1 MKRGGKFLVSTT
13 MLAVVGC
20 GGQQGKLEIRSTP
33 TPLAQGQRAV
43 PYRIAEARGQLA
55 LGNVA
60 LALEAFR
67 LAQREDPNNPDALV
81 GIATC
86 YDQMG
91 RFDLS
96 RRNYEA
102 ALALAPS
109 NTEILGALASSLQ
122 LQGRTEE
129 ALGVRQEIAARAA
142 AAAALEQAVAEVPA
156 PMRSAPET
164 EAVQTVAAALA
175 VIVPVEPVQ
184 LAAVPAVETAPAP
197 RTWAAAPVA
206 LSVSTPDRV
215 GVDVPAIQIAR
226 VEMVAEAPA
235 PVATRAPE
243 VTSKPA
249 VQTAAVG
256 RSVTIKLPPA
266 RPVQAV
272 PARKPAAAVPL
283 APAMPVDEP
292 VQEAVFVPLK
302 PYVRPVAEPVVAEER
317 GPRLERM
324 SMGEIALITV
334 PKPVWQPTTVARN
347 DRTTTLRFVP
357 LRQAYALPVKVRL
370 LNAARVNRLAA
381 RTRVWLAAR
390 GWRGLSIGN
399 AQATRTRSVILY
411 PANQRALAQR
421 LSAQFGF
428 PIARRAS
435 GSHMVVL
442 LGTDAASR
450 KALRTV
456 RT

>member
-1 MKRGGKFLVSTT
+1 M
-13 MLAVVGC
+13 
-20 GGQQGKLEIRSTP
+20 
-33 TPLAQGQRAV
+33 PL
-43 PYRIAEARGQLA
+43 
-55 LGNVA
+55 
-60 LALEAFR
+60 
-67 LAQREDPNNPDALV
+67 
-81 GIATC
+81 
-86 YDQMG
+86 
-91 RFDLS
+91 
-96 RRNYEA
+96 
-102 ALALAPS
+102 
-109 NTEILGALASSLQ
+109 
-122 LQGRTEE
+122 
-129 ALGVRQEIAARAA
+129 
-142 AAAALEQAVAEVPA
+142 
-156 PMRSAPET
+156 
-164 EAVQTVAAALA
+164 
-175 VIVPVEPVQ
+175 
-184 LAAVPAVETAPAP
+184 
-197 RTWAAAPVA
+197 
-206 LSVSTPDRV
+206 
-215 GVDVPAIQIAR
+215 
-226 VEMVAEAPA
+226 
-235 PVATRAPE
+235 
-243 VTSKPA
+243 
-249 VQTAAVG
+249 
-256 RSVTIKLPPA
+256 
-266 RPVQAV
+266 
-272 PARKPAAAVPL
+272 
-283 APAMPVDEP
+283 DEP

-334 PKPVWQPTTVARN
+334 PKPVWQPTTIARN

-370 LNAARVNRLAA
+370 LNAARVDRLAA

-456 RT
+456 RA

>member
-13 MLAVVGC
+13 MLAVAGC

-67 LAQREDPNNPDALV
+67 LAQREDPNSADPLV

-109 NTEILGALASSLQ
+109 NVEILGALASSLQ
-122 LQGRTEE
+122 LQGRTDE
-129 ALGVRQEIAARAA
+129 ALGVRQEIAARTAA
-142 AAAALEQAVAEVPA
+142 TVALEQAVAEVPA
-156 PMRSAPET
+156 PVRAAPE
-164 EAVQTVAAALA
+164 VQTVAPVVVAVVATPVAPEKAEAAPE
-175 VIVPVEPVQ
+175 VP
-184 LAAVPAVETAPAP
+184 LSP
-197 RTWAAAPVA
+197 RTWDAAPVA
-206 LSVSTPDRV
+206 ISVTTPDRV
-215 GVDVPAIQIAR
+215 GVALPNVETAR
-226 VEMVAEAPA
+226 VELVAEAPA
-235 PVATRAPE
+235 PPPVATAAAPAAA
-243 VTSKPA
+243 SKPA

-272 PARKPAAAVPL
+272 PAPKPAAAVPL

-292 VQEAVFVPLK
+292 VEEAAFVPLK

-334 PKPVWQPTTVARN
+334 PKPVWQPTMVARN

-381 RTRVWLAAR
+381 RSRVWLAAR

-456 RT
+456 RA